1 MRKSRI
7 CTASIAGLVLAMGL
21 SGCTSGACPAIAY
34 IHGLTVE
41 LGGEAA
47 DAAKVQLCTNEG
59 CAPANDVDQTGSLGL
74 VRVVGQD
81 EDTWRFDLDRAPDA
95 LTVRTLAADGTV
107 LSDTLVTPEWV
118 RINGSAQ
125 CGGRNE
131 AIVEVEV

>member
-7 CTASIAGLVLAMGL
+7 RLAKFAGLVLAIGL
-21 SGCTSGACPAIAY
+21 SGCSSEVCPAIAY

-41 LGGEAA
+41 LGGETPAA
-47 DAAKVQLCTNEG
+47 AQVQLCTDEG
-59 CAPANDVDQTGSLGL
+59 CAPADDVDQTGSQGL
-74 VRVVGQD
+74 VRVVGHD
-81 EDTWRFDLDRAPDA
+81 ENTWQFDLDRTFDA

-118 RINGSAQ
+118 RVNGSAQ
-125 CGGRNE
+125 CGGRHE

>member
-7 CTASIAGLVLAMGL
+7 RTASIAGLVLAIGL
-21 SGCTSGACPAIAY
+21 SGCTSGVCPAIAY

-41 LGGEAA
+41 LGGETSAA
-47 DAAKVQLCTNEG
+47 AQVQLCTDEG
-59 CAPANDVDQTGSLGL
+59 CAPADDVDQTGSLAL
-74 VRVVGQD
+74 VRVVGHD
-81 EDTWRFDLDRAPDA
+81 ENTWRFNVDRAPDA

-107 LSDTLVTPEWV
+107 LSDTLVTPEWMRV
-118 RINGSAQ
+118 NGSAQ